1 MAYVSSQCA
10 VQVRDC
16 PDFSSLCEIL
26 CLAPFLWLLTLR
38 RSEEGTIL
46 YLEAAVFIAH
56 FALANDSG
64 IQICLLT
71 CRALRY
77 ELNEDSF

>member
-1 MAYVSSQCA
+1 MTYVRVQQYA

-38 RSEEGTIL
+38 RSEERAIL

-56 FALANDSG
+56 FELASDSG
-64 IQICLLT
+64 IKYKYAC
-71 CRALRY
+71 
-77 ELNEDSF
+77 